1 MFEKLLNKWIRERLF
16 AVAGIL
22 STLFSIAI
30 IFISDDRQAVALIVL
45 IALLIISYAI
55 IVICANLK
63 KKVQLK
69 IRNTKIIVKEG
80 DLFHEQGLK
89 VIPVNEFF
97 DVDIENGI
105 IDPNTLHGQYIKN
118 HSNKHPEELY
128 KDIVTVLK
136 SRNLEAVD
144 QQRHSGKQT
153 KYKLGTIYNDQQGF
167 LLLAY
172 SSFDNDNRA
181 RLSNDGIVQC
191 YTNMWNEIDIV
202 RGTNSIVF
210 PLLGA
215 GGVIRF
221 DKNYTPQQLIELL
234 LWSFRISGIQ
244 LSRNATL
251 TIVVH
256 KSVAKEIDFL
266 KLTNYSD

>member
-1 MFEKLLNKWIRERLF
+1 MATTFSIVLPFIREDEDQK
-16 AVAGIL
+16 
-22 STLFSIAI
+22 
-30 IFISDDRQAVALIVL
+30 ISLIVL

-69 IRNTKIIVKEG
+69 IRNTKIIIKEG
-80 DLFHEQGLK
+80 DLFQEQGLK

-118 HSNKHPEELY
+118 RSNKHPEELY

-136 SRNLEAVD
+136 SRNLKTVD
-144 QQRHSGKQT
+144 QQRLSGKQT
-153 KYKLGTIYNDQQGF
+153 KYKLGTIYNDHQGF

-172 SSFDNDNRA
+172 STFDGDNRA
-181 RLSNDGIVQC
+181 RLHNDDIVQC

-202 RGTNSIVF
+202 RGTNSIAF
-210 PLLGA
+210 PVLGA
-215 GGVIRF
+215 GGIVRF
-221 DKNYTPQQLIELL
+221 DKNYTPQQLIELM
-234 LWSFRISGIQ
+234 LWSYRISGIQ

-256 KSVAKEIDFL
+256 KSIVHDVDFL